1 MQFDPQNRPEEPST
15 PRTDEK
21 HTEGNGNGSA
31 SAGATKPLARFRGYR
46 EIAVNLNSADRIHQR
61 FESKAAVK
69 EGNREG
75 YVAPR
80 NALEK
85 QLCELWE
92 KLLHIAKVGAK
103 DNFFEL
109 GGHSLLAVRL
119 FSEIEKLT
127 GTKLPLVTI
136 FQSPTV
142 RQLAKALS
150 HDDSAS
156 ANSLLVPLQ
165 PKGNKPPLF
174 LVHGAGGD
182 VLWGYAN
189 LAAHLPRRSAGLWHQ
204 VARADAPRGIRDA
217 RSDGRE
223 LRH

>member
-1 MQFDPQNRPEEPST
+1 
-15 PRTDEK
+15 
-21 HTEGNGNGSA
+21 
-31 SAGATKPLARFRGYR
+31 
-46 EIAVNLNSADRIHQR
+46 
-61 FESKAAVK
+61 
-69 EGNREG
+69 
-75 YVAPR
+75 
-80 NALEK
+80 LEK

-189 LAAHLPRRSAGLWHQ
+189 LAAHMRADQPIYGIKSRGQAGLEEFAKLEDMAAYYLQ
-204 VARADAPRGIRDA
+204 EVRALQPLGPYFL
-217 RSDGRE
+217 GGYCFG
-223 LRH
+223 

>member
-1 MQFDPQNRPEEPST
+1 
-15 PRTDEK
+15 
-21 HTEGNGNGSA
+21 
-31 SAGATKPLARFRGYR
+31 
-46 EIAVNLNSADRIHQR
+46 
-61 FESKAAVK
+61 
-69 EGNREG
+69 
-75 YVAPR
+75 
-80 NALEK
+80 LEK

-165 PKGNKPPLF
+165 PKDNKPPLF

-189 LAAHLPRRSAGLWHQ
+189 LAAHLPDDQPVYGIKSRAQMRREEFETLEAMAENY
-204 VARADAPRGIRDA
+204 VTEIRT
-217 RSDGRE
+217 
-223 LRH
+223 LQP